1 MFAFCTHTYSLLTS
15 SQIRVRIYKMR
26 LSFGLSFLSKLKSS
40 NGNNENGVTK
50 KERPQTAPTVTKK
63 ESIKRSEFE
72 VLSDFLKKLELL

>member
-1 MFAFCTHTYSLLTS
+1 
-15 SQIRVRIYKMR
+15 MR

-40 NGNNENGVTK
+40 NGNNENGVANK

-72 VLSDFLKKLELL
+72 VLSD

>member
-1 MFAFCTHTYSLLTS
+1 
-15 SQIRVRIYKMR
+15 MR

-40 NGNNENGVTK
+40 NGNNENGVANK

-72 VLSDFLKKLELL
+72 VLSDFKKIRAIGN